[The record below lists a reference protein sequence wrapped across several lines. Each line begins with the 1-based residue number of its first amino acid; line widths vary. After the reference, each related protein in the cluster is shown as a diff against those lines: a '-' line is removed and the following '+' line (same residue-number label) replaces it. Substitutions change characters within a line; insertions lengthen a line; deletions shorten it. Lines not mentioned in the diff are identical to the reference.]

1 MKEKGMRNNLKALIC
16 AVAFLGLFI
25 CGTAFADI
33 ISFDL
38 NIGNEDLSGG
48 PWAAVEVDRIS
59 QTEADITVTRYGN
72 FLINAFGIN
81 PTGYT
86 GYNDLTSGF
95 SLRAIP
101 GSSPPLQPK
110 NMAGFG
116 RYSLVVRTIPP
127 NAVDTLSFT
136 LFGTGW
142 MSAADVLAFNNDGYL
157 AAAHI
162 LMNDCTG
169 NTGFASASA
178 VPIPAAFWLLGF
190 GAVGLVGAKRRIG

>member
-86 GYNDLTSGF
+86 GYNNLTSGF

-190 GAVGLVGAKRRIG
+190 GVVGLVGAKRRIG